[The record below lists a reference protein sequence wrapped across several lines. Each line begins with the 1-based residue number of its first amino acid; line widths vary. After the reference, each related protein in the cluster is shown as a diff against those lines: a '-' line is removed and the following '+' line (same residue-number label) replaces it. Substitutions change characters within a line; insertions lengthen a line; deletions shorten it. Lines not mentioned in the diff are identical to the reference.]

1 LFEPEVSRPL
11 EDILRWAGEQHL
23 AVIEKDDLLA
33 DCRSETDF
41 MRNDNHRH
49 AFGCQVAHDVQD
61 LAGQF
66 RIER

>member
-33 DCRSETDF
+33 DCRGKSDLVGGV
-41 MRNDNHRH
+41 DHRMTFSTSPVNSGSVTKSIRQR
-49 AFGCQVAHDVQD
+49 A
-61 LAGQF
+61 
-66 RIER
+66 